1 MRELTTFK
9 SDLVVADDKLFFKHQ
24 PILVQMSYPAVS
36 DGVLYPRFRNQMV
49 LRPLLIRGIR
59 C

>member
-24 PILVQMSYPAVS
+24 PILVQMNYPAAS
-36 DGVLYPRFRNQMV
+36 EGVLYPWLRNQMV
-49 LRPLLIRGIR
+49 LRPLLIRVIR